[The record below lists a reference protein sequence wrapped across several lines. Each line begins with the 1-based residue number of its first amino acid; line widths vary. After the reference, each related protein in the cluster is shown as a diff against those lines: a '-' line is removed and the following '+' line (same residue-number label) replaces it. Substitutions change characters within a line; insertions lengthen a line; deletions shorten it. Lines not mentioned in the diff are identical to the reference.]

1 MDSARKP
8 IAADTSALH
17 ANIMKDKIDVDIV
30 SSTNE
35 LDQFNWKSKKVK
47 QE

>member
-1 MDSARKP
+1 MDSASKT
-8 IAADTSALH
+8 IAPDTSALH
-17 ANIMKDKIDVDIV
+17 ANVMKDKIDVDIV
-30 SSTNE
+30 SNTTE